1 MVAGKLFQKI
11 VLIGA
16 AMLLMAPP
24 VVARDTQAASV
35 AKQKS
40 GSSVSTQQ
48 AKKSKATAAVKKKT
62 KKSKATAAKKARKS
76 KATASAKKR
85 NVKVAKKSKK
95 ATVAARAKRNYTH
108 YATPVVHSSDIFQD
122 AVYLRDQLT
131 SRSAVVMDAAT
142 GDLIYAHNPDLPGQ
156 PASTIKVL
164 TGLIALKSLRNDDL
178 VPASKQAARMPRSKI
193 YLRPGKKYVADD
205 LINAV
210 LLASA
215 NDASVALAERIAGS
229 ERAFAK
235 LMTRKAEALG
245 ATNTVCKTANGLT
258 APGQQ
263 TTAHDLAT
271 IFRQAMRDEEFCR
284 RMAFT
289 AVKTSDGKLLRS
301 HNKAL
306 WQIDGAEGGK
316 TGYTDAA
323 RKTYVGKFS
332 RNGHEIIVSLMGSES
347 MWTDIRRLVEF
358 GFQAKG
364 QGMAEA
370 RRGLHGEERR
380 HSALRPADE
389 VRRVSSL

>member
-1 MVAGKLFQKI
+1 MRVGKFLRNILMV
-11 VLIGA
+11 GA
-16 AMLLMAPP
+16 ALLLMAPP
-24 VVARDTQAASV
+24 VVARGTSAGDQEAGT
-35 AKQKS
+35 
-40 GSSVSTQQ
+40 SVSSRK
-48 AKKSKATAAVKKKT
+48 AK
-62 KKSKATAAKKARKS
+62 KS

-85 NVKVAKKSKK
+85 KAKVAKKTKKSKVTASAK
-95 ATVAARAKRNYTH
+95 KRKTTVARKTRKSRSVAKAPKSH
-108 YATPVVHSSDIFQD
+108 VQYATPVVYSGDALQD
-122 AVYLRDQLT
+122 ALYLRDQLT

-178 VPASKQAARMPRSKI
+178 VPASKQAAGMPRSKI
-193 YLRPGKKYVADD
+193 YLRPGKNYVADD

-235 LMTRKAEALG
+235 LMTKKAEALG
-245 ATNTVCKTANGLT
+245 ATNTVCVTANGLT

-263 TTAHDLAT
+263 TTAHDLAM
-271 IFRQAMRDEEFCR
+271 IFRQAMQDEEFCR

-306 WQIDGAEGGK
+306 WQIEGAEGGK
-316 TGYTDAA
+316 TGYTDVA

-347 MWTDIRRLVEF
+347 MWTDVRRLVEF
-358 GFQAKG
+358 GFLAKAH
-364 QGMAEA
+364 GMTVAT
-370 RRGLHGEERR
+370 RSSHGAERR
-380 HSALRPADE
+380 HAMLPLAGE
-389 VRRVSSL
+389 GRRVANL

>member
-1 MVAGKLFQKI
+1 MALGKLFRNI
-11 VLIGA
+11 VVLGA
-16 AMLLMAPP
+16 ALLLMAPP
-24 VVARDTQAASV
+24 VLARDTNSAAEG
-35 AKQKS
+35 QR
-40 GSSVSTQQ
+40 SSVSARQ
-48 AKKSKATAAVKKKT
+48 AKKAKAKRVKKA
-62 KKSKATAAKKARKS
+62 KSAKQRLAKKQG
-76 KATASAKKR
+76 KAKVAVAKKR
-85 NVKVAKKSKK
+85 AGRYAKRAKKT
-95 ATVAARAKRNYTH
+95 TVAVVERRPAH
-108 YATPVVHSSDIFQD
+108 YVKPVVHSGGNIQD
-122 AVYLRDQLT
+122 AMELRDQLT

-142 GDLIYAHNPDLPGQ
+142 GELIYAHNPDLPGQ

-164 TGLIALKSLRNDDL
+164 TGLIALKSLRNDEL
-178 VPASKQAARMPRSKI
+178 VAASREAARMPRSKV

-229 ERAFAK
+229 EHAFAR

-245 ATNTVCKTANGLT
+245 ATNTICKTANGLT

-316 TGYTDAA
+316 TGYTDVA

-358 GFQAKG
+358 GFQTKMH
-364 QGMAEA
+364 GMAQARNEA
-370 RRGLHGEERR
+370 GTEAIGSRQR
-380 HSALRPADE
+380 HSALRLSDE
-389 VRRVSSL
+389 RRVAVNF

>member
-1 MVAGKLFQKI
+1 MIFAKVVRNI

-16 AMLLMAPP
+16 ALLLMAPP
-24 VVARDTQAASV
+24 AMARDTHHRSAAKKHKASAGV
-35 AKQKS
+35 N
-40 GSSVSTQQ
+40 GRQ
-48 AKKSKATAAVKKKT
+48 AKKSKATGSVKKRRARAGKKAAAVAVKRGPVHYV
-62 KKSKATAAKKARKS
+62 KATDQFGD
-76 KATASAKKR
+76 TAQGA
-85 NVKVAKKSKK
+85 
-95 ATVAARAKRNYTH
+95 
-108 YATPVVHSSDIFQD
+108 D
-122 AVYLRDQLT
+122 YLRDQLT
-131 SRSAVVMDAAT
+131 SRSAVIMDAPS
-142 GDLIYAHNPDLPGQ
+142 GDLIYAHNPDMPGQ

-178 VPASKQAARMPRSKI
+178 VPASRQAARMPRSKI
-193 YLRPGKKYVADD
+193 YLRPGKNYMADD

-235 LMTRKAEALG
+235 LMTKKAETLG

-263 TTAHDLAT
+263 TTAHDLAA

-316 TGYTDAA
+316 TGYTDVA

-332 RNGHEIIVSLMGSES
+332 RDGHEIIVALMGSES
-347 MWTDIRRLVEF
+347 MWEDVRRLVEF
-358 GFQAKG
+358 GFHAKT
-364 QGMAEA
+364 QGMPTVAG
-370 RRGLHGEERR
+370 RGGHGEERR
-380 HSALRPADE
+380 HSALRMADE
-389 VRRVSSL
+389 ARKVSNL

>member
-1 MVAGKLFQKI
+1 MSVGKFLRNI
-11 VLIGA
+11 LLVGA
-16 AMLLMAPP
+16 ALLLMAPP
-24 VVARDTQAASV
+24 VVARGTSAGDREAGT
-35 AKQKS
+35 
-40 GSSVSTQQ
+40 SVSSRK
-48 AKKSKATAAVKKKT
+48 AKKSKVTVSAKKRKAKVAKKT
-62 KKSKATAAKKARKS
+62 KKS

-85 NVKVAKKSKK
+85 KAKVAKKTRKSRVVAK
-95 ATVAARAKRNYTH
+95 APKSHVQ
-108 YATPVVHSSDIFQD
+108 YATPVVYSGDAVRD

-131 SRSAVVMDAAT
+131 SRSAVVMDATT

-164 TGLIALKSLRNDDL
+164 TGLIALNSLRNDDL
-178 VPASKQAARMPRSKI
+178 VPASRVAARMPRSKV
-193 YLRPGKKYVADD
+193 YLRPGRKYVADD

-263 TTAHDLAT
+263 TTAHDLAM
-271 IFRQAMRDEEFCR
+271 IFRQAMQDEEFCR

-306 WQIDGAEGGK
+306 WQIEGAEGGK
-316 TGYTDAA
+316 TGYTDVA

-347 MWTDIRRLVEF
+347 MWTDVRRLVEF
-358 GFQAKG
+358 GFQAKAH
-364 QGMAEA
+364 GMTVAG
-370 RRGLHGEERR
+370 RSGRGEERR
-380 HSALRPADE
+380 HAALQLASE
-389 VRRVSSL
+389 GRRVSPSL

>member
-1 MVAGKLFQKI
+1 MIFRKVFSRMVIA
-11 VLIGA
+11 GA
-16 AMLLMAPP
+16 ALLLAATQVAARDAER
-24 VVARDTQAASV
+24 VVASKHKHAPAATASKGGQLTKKAKTPV
-35 AKQKS
+35 APQKQKK
-40 GSSVSTQQ
+40 VQQ
-48 AKKSKATAAVKKKT
+48 AKKKPGKT
-62 KKSKATAAKKARKS
+62 SVAAKKTNPVRS
-76 KATASAKKR
+76 VKAVAHYSDPVQGAS
-85 NVKVAKKSKK
+85 
-95 ATVAARAKRNYTH
+95 
-108 YATPVVHSSDIFQD
+108 F
-122 AVYLRDQLT
+122 LREQLT

-142 GDLIYAHNPDLPGQ
+142 GEILYAHNPDLPGQ

-164 TGLIALKSLRNDDL
+164 TGLIAMKSLPNSEL
-178 VPASKQAARMPRSKI
+178 VPASKRAAQMPRSKI
-193 YLRPGKKYVADD
+193 YLQPGKKYLADD

-229 ERAFAK
+229 ERAFAR

-301 HNKAL
+301 HNRAL

-316 TGYTDAA
+316 TGYTNAA

-332 RNGHEIIVSLMGSES
+332 RFGHEIVVAILGSES
-347 MWTDIRRLVEF
+347 MWEDIRHLVEF
-358 GFQAKG
+358 GFQAKIG
-364 QGMAEA
+364 QGVTVAGRE
-370 RRGLHGEERR
+370 RHGEGAGERQR
-380 HSALRPADE
+380 HSSLRLADGT
-389 VRRVSSL
+389 RHSSSL